1 MRRLLLHGDQPVR
14 LGSRALEILIALVE
28 RPGELVGKNELMAR
42 VWPRTFVEDGNLKVQ
57 VAGLR
62 RALGD
67 RRGSNRYLAT
77 IPGQG
82 YRFVAPVV
90 RTGEPSPAPRAA
102 APRMHNLPAPVTR
115 VIDRS
120 DRVGA
125 LPAQLLRC
133 RFITI
138 VGPGGIGKSTVAL
151 AVAEG
156 LIEGYDHGVRFVD
169 LAQIRD
175 PLQVLG
181 ALVDALGLEIRSDD
195 PIPELIAPLQGK
207 AMLLVLDN
215 CEHVIETT
223 APLAARI
230 LRGAPGVQILATSRE
245 PLRAEGEHV
254 HRLPPL
260 QTPRTSVG
268 LTAAEALGF
277 PAVQLFVE
285 RAAATSCAFEL
296 DDRDAPIVADICRKL
311 DGIPLAI
318 ELAAGRVEAFGLR
331 GLAAHLDDPL
341 QLLTGGRRLAL
352 PRHRT
357 MRAALDWGHDLLPE
371 RERAVLRRLA
381 IFAGSFTLEAASAVA
396 ASPEIADAEVVVCAA
411 NLVAKSLTA
420 AEVGGRAPCYRL
432 LETTRAYAL
441 EKLADSGELEQV
453 EHRYSDYSRSLV
465 QRTDVG

>member
-1 MRRLLLHGDQPVR
+1 MP
-14 LGSRALEILIALVE
+14 
-28 RPGELVGKNELMAR
+28 
-42 VWPRTFVEDGNLKVQ
+42 
-57 VAGLR
+57 
-62 RALGD
+62 
-67 RRGSNRYLAT
+67 
-77 IPGQG
+77 
-82 YRFVAPVV
+82 
-90 RTGEPSPAPRAA
+90 
-102 APRMHNLPAPVTR
+102 
-115 VIDRS
+115 
-120 DRVGA
+120 
-125 LPAQLLRC
+125 
-133 RFITI
+133 
-138 VGPGGIGKSTVAL
+138 
-151 AVAEG
+151 
-156 LIEGYDHGVRFVD
+156 
-169 LAQIRD
+169 
-175 PLQVLG
+175 G

-195 PIPELIAPLQGK
+195 PIPELIASLQGK

-215 CEHVIETT
+215 CEHVIETA

-245 PLRAEGEHV
+245 PSRAEGEHV

-277 PAVQLFVE
+277 PAVRLFVE
-285 RAAATSCAFEL
+285 RAAATLGAFEL
-296 DDRDAPIVADICRKL
+296 NDAGAPIVADICRKL

-318 ELAAGRVEAFGLR
+318 ELAAGRVDAFGLR

-341 QLLTGGRRLAL
+341 QLLTGGRRSAL

-396 ASPEIADAEVVVCAA
+396 ASTEIADAEVVGCVA

-420 AEVGGRAPCYRL
+420 AEVGGEAPCYRL

-453 EHRYSDYSRSLV
+453 ERHYTDYSRGLV
-465 QRTDVG
+465 QRTEVGWGSTPAAKRLAGCGRRRIDAAQEDWAFSPAGDALIGGALMDGSVPAR